1 MNPGT
6 KKSPVARKIIAQ
18 FYMDMTKYLLML
30 LFAFGLFDKSLQGT
44 VAKPLIIILA
54 LAALVSAAARAQYNI
69 DRIDEQEKD
78 DVAPSGP
85 DSN

>member
-1 MNPGT
+1 MTPGT
-6 KKSPVARKIIAQ
+6 KKSPVARRIIAQ

-44 VAKPLIIILA
+44 VAKPLIVILA
-54 LAALVSAAARAQYNI
+54 LAALVSAAARAQYNV

-78 DVAPSGP
+78 DNASSGP
-85 DSN
+85 DAN

>member
-1 MNPGT
+1 MNPGR
-6 KKSPVARKIIAQ
+6 KKSPVARRIIAQ

-54 LAALVSAAARAQYNI
+54 LAALVSAAARAQYNV
-69 DRIDEQEKD
+69 DRIDEEEKD
-78 DVAPSGP
+78 DVAPNRP
-85 DSN
+85 DAN